1 MTPTRGPRSATP
13 VLGHALLAAF
23 DGHEQLRRVDLMAAT
38 GLSRPV
44 VTALL
49 AKLVADGLL
58 TPVAPGAARAAGRG
72 RPSPAYRLSRGPACV
87 ALLRLF
93 RGPTAFA
100 LVTADGPTAHRTLD
114 VPWTG
119 PWEEWC
125 AAVRDVLD
133 DAETATGLHAH
144 DVVVAVPM
152 PVNSAGNGP
161 ARIGPPPGQQLPPD
175 TPAPLAALLRR
186 WRQEDPREQ
195 LSRTL
200 GRTVHLVNDANL
212 AALGEAHHGAAAH
225 ASSSLH
231 LSVRDGLGAGIVI
244 GGRIHH
250 GALGTAGE
258 IAHIPV
264 VEDGPYCLCGKRGCL
279 ATQTL
284 GADLTTAFSALHR
297 RTLTRADVDAML
309 RAPDATANRYLND
322 LGRLLARP
330 LASTITMLNPDVL
343 VIDPELRAGHEAF
356 TRGLATRIAPFTD
369 PDPAGTLRIVPGSL
383 REAHAYGALAITHRG
398 TATKQ
403 M

>member
-1 MTPTRGPRSATP
+1 MTAARGPRSTAP
-13 VLGHALLAAF
+13 VLGRALLAAF
-23 DGHEQLRRVDLMAAT
+23 EGHDRLRRVDLMAAT

-49 AKLVADGLL
+49 GKLVADGLL
-58 TPVAPGAARAAGRG
+58 TPVPPEDGPAPVRG
-72 RPSPAYRLSRGPACV
+72 RPSPAYRLARAATCV

-93 RGPTAFA
+93 RGPTAFT
-100 LVTADGPTAHRTLD
+100 LVTTDGPTAHRTLD

-119 PWEEWC
+119 PWQEWC
-125 AAVRDVLD
+125 AAVRDVLGA
-133 DAETATGLHAH
+133 AEAATGLHARH
-144 DVVVAVPM
+144 VVLALPL
-152 PVNSAGNGP
+152 PVDASGDGP
-161 ARIGPPPGQQLPPD
+161 ARIGRPFGRQLPPGA
-175 TPAPLAALLRR
+175 PAPLAALLRR
-186 WRQEDPREQ
+186 WRQEDPRDQ

-284 GADLTTAFSALHR
+284 GADLTTAFSALYR
-297 RTLTRADVDAML
+297 RALTRTDVDAML
-309 RAPDATANRYLND
+309 RAPDATANRYLDD

-369 PDPAGTLRIVPGSL
+369 PDPAGTLRIVPGAL
-383 REAHAYGALAITHRG
+383 PEAHAYGALSLPRT
-398 TATKQ
+398 TPATPL
-403 M
+403 